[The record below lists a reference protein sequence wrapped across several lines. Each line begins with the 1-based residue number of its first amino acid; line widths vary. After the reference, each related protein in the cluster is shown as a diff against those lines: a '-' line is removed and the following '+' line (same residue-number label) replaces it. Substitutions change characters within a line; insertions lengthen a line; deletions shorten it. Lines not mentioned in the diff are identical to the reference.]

1 METKTIALGSNPEV
15 VLERVG
21 GDLEIRGWDRP
32 ELELKGDD
40 IHALEQDG
48 NSVSLSCGGDLQLSV
63 PRSAVLSL
71 SFVGGDLDLGEVDG
85 KVAIEFVGGSASL
98 HNLKG
103 EVSVEGVVGDLQM
116 DGVSRVSVSAGGHG
130 PDLSKNIS
138 RRIEQATRQAQRQ
151 AEQTRRRVERE
162 LRGKLHEKT
171 RGWKMNLNFDPRN
184 FAAGPRPEPVSDE
197 ERMAILKML
206 QDKKITSEEADKLLA
221 ALEGAM

>member
-1 METKTIALGSNPEV
+1 METKTIALGSDPEIA
-15 VLERVG
+15 LERVG

-32 ELELKGDD
+32 ELELRGED
-40 IHALEQDG
+40 IHELEQDG

-71 SFVGGDLDLGEVDG
+71 SFVGGDLELREVDG
-85 KVAIEFVGGSASL
+85 KVAIEFVGGSA
-98 HNLKG
+98 NLQNLRG
-103 EVSVEGVVGDLQM
+103 QVSVEGVAGDLQM

-138 RRIEQATRQAQRQ
+138 RRIEQATRQA
-151 AEQTRRRVERE
+151 EHTRRRVERE
-162 LRGKLHEKT
+162 LRGKLHEKS